1 MRDLIYYVFY
11 RTSKF
16 YKLWGE
22 KNTYYISG
30 KFLLFLAICSNILT
44 FIGVLCIV
52 LGTKYGIN
60 IIYGLCFLL
69 SILSLF
75 VLNEKKYKEL
85 EIKYKDEKNRIVKG
99 WLVGS
104 YIIGSVIL
112 YFVSLYVFDM

>member
-44 FIGVLCIV
+44 FIVV
-52 LGTKYGIN
+52 TY
-60 IIYGLCFLL
+60 
-69 SILSLF
+69 ILAYILHMGMRK
-75 VLNEKKYKEL
+75 V
-85 EIKYKDEKNRIVKG
+85 KNDRFNS
-99 WLVGS
+99 S
-104 YIIGSVIL
+104 YI
-112 YFVSLYVFDM
+112 DKK